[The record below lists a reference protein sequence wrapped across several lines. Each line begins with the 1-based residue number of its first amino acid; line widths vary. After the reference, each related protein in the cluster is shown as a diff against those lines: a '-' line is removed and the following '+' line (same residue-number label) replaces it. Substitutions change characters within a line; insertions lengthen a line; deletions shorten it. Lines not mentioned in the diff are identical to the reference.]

1 MFDKLA
7 RSWQMTKQSWAVLRQ
22 EKQLMIFPLISTI
35 LTLIVS
41 ASFLAP
47 PIVYLAV
54 TKPAWLEDKANI
66 PMEWKIAS
74 GAIMFL
80 LYFVTYSIIAF
91 CNAALIGSALN
102 SFDGKDASA
111 KAGMRIAMSRLPQIL
126 GWSLINATV
135 GVAIQMLRERAG
147 WIADKVLGLV
157 GIAWTIA
164 TFFVVPVLVV
174 EGVGPIKA
182 TKRSFEIMRKAWGE
196 TLVTQAGVGLFFG
209 LLTFL
214 VVFIPAVLG
223 VVWSISIQS
232 FWPIAIIG
240 GIVLIVA
247 IMLALISS
255 TLKMILVAASYRYV
269 STGETPYTFE
279 RDSLQGMFATKKK

>member
-1 MFDKLA
+1 MFEKFA

-35 LTLIVS
+35 LTLLVS

-47 PIVYLAV
+47 PIIYLAV
-54 TKPAWLEDKANI
+54 TKPEWLEDKNM
-66 PMEWKIAS
+66 PMEWRIAS
-74 GAIMFL
+74 GVIMFL

-147 WIADKVLGLV
+147 WIADKVLGLL

-196 TLVTQAGVGLFFG
+196 TLVTQGGVGLFFG
-209 LLTFL
+209 LLTLL
-214 VVFIPAVLG
+214 VVLVPVVLG
-223 VVWSISIQS
+223 IVWSIAIQS
-232 FWPIAIIG
+232 VWPIAVIG
-240 GIVLIVA
+240 PIALIVA
-247 IMLALISS
+247 VMLALVSS

-279 RDSLQGMFATKKK
+279 RDSLQGMFAPKKK